1 MKAIIELPLKRPF
14 ELRVVEIPRMHLEH
28 VGVNWHSGILEGDC
42 YFHAVALRVRSEGQQ
57 WMFIKA
63 ELLENPLQA
72 GVGVRHERIV
82 MKAGEF
88 RDSGQQWP
96 TSQGF
101 SFIPERLDRVHT
113 RRFDRGEHAADNPDK
128 AQDQCGCD

>member
-88 RDSGQQWP
+88 RDWSAMAHKSKILIHTGAPRSGP
-96 TSQGF
+96 YA
-101 SFIPERLDRVHT
+101 PL
-113 RRFDRGEHAADNPDK
+113 
-128 AQDQCGCD
+128 